1 MRVIRNARLRNVL
14 RYALPLAVIPA
25 VIAAGLWLLAPR
37 YHMLV
42 TLAVLCLS
50 LLLFLCGFER
60 RMVGVRRQ
68 VIVAVMVA
76 LSVVGRFIPFFKP
89 ITALTTVTGIY
100 LGGEAGFLVGALS
113 AVLSNFFY
121 GQGPWTPFQMLAW
134 GLIGWMA
141 GVLSPIL
148 KKRRWILLY
157 GVASGIGY
165 SLVMDVWSVLWYNGS
180 LNGSLY
186 LTAMLSA
193 LPHTLLYAVSNF
205 VFLWFLE
212 KPFGEK
218 LARIQTKYGL

>member
-1 MRVIRNARLRNVL
+1 MRVIRNARLRTVL

-25 VIAAGLWLLAPR
+25 VIAAGLWLLDAR

-89 ITALTTVTGIY
+89 ITALTTVTGMY

-134 GLIGWMA
+134 GLIGL
-141 GVLSPIL
+141 LSGWLAPWL
-148 KKRRWILLY
+148 KRSRLALMLFGLVS
-157 GVASGIGY
+157 GVAFSA
-165 SLVMDVWSVLWYNGS
+165 VMDLWTAISGDGFS
-180 LNGSLY
+180 LPVYAAALV
-186 LTAMLSA
+186 TA
-193 LPHTLLYAVSNF
+193 LPHTALYCISNV
-205 VFLWFLE
+205 VFLGICAR
-212 KPFGEK
+212 PFGKK
-218 LARIQTKYGL
+218 LERVKQKYGV